1 MKTAFCHLF
10 FAIAKCCLDFGRQ
23 HEF

>member
-1 MKTAFCHLF
+1 MTTAFCHLF